1 MLENKF
7 YWSSIWNCTVFLFY
21 LFRVQIFQSPDGR
34 NYRVIVS
41 WPLFENLIFCIC
53 SSTRQTLKDIN
64 VQFCVTCSPGS
75 TLVGIVYVII
85 IRNKCIRI
93 ISLARWWVKYQGP
106 CFTLQELTSL
116 VYSDD
121 HHLSVEY
128 TGVCDMCTTL
138 LHYKDPP
145 LFMRSEL
152 YRMVFSMVF
161 ETNRFAG
168 LPEKTKSPFVL
179 VMSFQNWLKLVLN
192 VEYLLRL
199 FLLTAAE
206 FRNLNFNQSNLS
218 EKKLSMKNIWLGDQ
232 LLILYFLKLCPIFVS
247 SVHDFGKSEDDI
259 F

>member
-1 MLENKF
+1 MNIF
-7 YWSSIWNCTVFLFY
+7 Y
-21 LFRVQIFQSPDGR
+21 
-34 NYRVIVS
+34 
-41 WPLFENLIFCIC
+41 FCIC
-53 SSTRQTLKDIN
+53 SSTRQTLKDII
-64 VQFCVTCSPGS
+64 VQFCVTCSPCS

-152 YRMVFSMVF
+152 FCMVFSMVF
-161 ETNRFAG
+161 KENRFAG
-168 LPEKTKSPFVL
+168 LPEKAKSTFSS
-179 VMSFQNWLKLVLN
+179 VMCWSCHFDMALN
-192 VEYLLRL
+192 VEIGVKCWILVIVISFNCGRVLQP
-199 FLLTAAE
+199 E
-206 FRNLNFNQSNLS
+206 FGAPSR
-218 EKKLSMKNIWLGDQ
+218 
-232 LLILYFLKLCPIFVS
+232 Y
-247 SVHDFGKSEDDI
+247 
-259 F
+259 

>member
-53 SSTRQTLKDIN
+53 SSTRQTLKDIT

-152 YRMVFSMVF
+152 YCVVFSMVF
-161 ETNRFAG
+161 AENEFA
-168 LPEKTKSPFVL
+168 E
-179 VMSFQNWLKLVLN
+179 
-192 VEYLLRL
+192 
-199 FLLTAAE
+199 LLT
-206 FRNLNFNQSNLS
+206 R
-218 EKKLSMKNIWLGDQ
+218 
-232 LLILYFLKLCPIFVS
+232 
-247 SVHDFGKSEDDI
+247 KS
-259 F
+259 

>member
-1 MLENKF
+1 MKLFSLFILLVQSSDISVSREEKLSSNYKLALIWKF
-7 YWSSIWNCTVFLFY
+7 YLD
-21 LFRVQIFQSPDGR
+21 IFS
-34 NYRVIVS
+34 N
-41 WPLFENLIFCIC
+41 
-53 SSTRQTLKDIN
+53 TRQTLKDII

-152 YRMVFSMVF
+152 FCMVFSTVF
-161 ETNRFAG
+161 EKNGFAG
-168 LPEKTKSPFVL
+168 LPEKVHLCWSCHFD
-179 VMSFQNWLKLVLN
+179 MALN
-192 VEYLLRL
+192 VEIGVECWL
-199 FLLTAAE
+199 FVM
-206 FRNLNFNQSNLS
+206 FIS
-218 EKKLSMKNIWLGDQ
+218 
-232 LLILYFLKLCPIFVS
+232 
-247 SVHDFGKSEDDI
+247 
-259 F
+259 